1 MSGHDNYHDVVHQM
15 EQFGVVFRDV
25 DLPLIIDRPKRK
37 TCGKGGKWWYWLQ
50 TFRPDAGGA
59 YIVGCYGSYKTGA
72 REKVVV
78 DWEPLNEAERE
89 RRRLEHEA
97 ARRREIEER
106 QREADLA
113 AMSAADLWRTAS
125 TTGSS
130 AYLQRKQV
138 EPECCRFLPD
148 GSIVIPLLRYDQPR
162 NRALVGTQRIYPGP
176 RFHWKTGEELPQ
188 KTFTKGFA
196 KDGASLRFGSV
207 VDGEPILVAEGFS
220 TALSIRMATQRRLPV
235 FMALDAHNL
244 GPVCELLRTLY
255 PDHRLLIC
263 ADDDW
268 KTRDHNGALW
278 NAGRVKA
285 KQAAKAI
292 DLCDLVYPS
301 FVGLARGDKDTDFN
315 DLHVLAGLDRVH
327 LQLTSV
333 LDAIR
338 RYRPTHA

>member
-1 MSGHDNYHDVVHQM
+1 MSGHDNYHDVVHQL
-15 EQFGVVFRDV
+15 EQFGVVFRKG
-25 DLPLIIDRPKRK
+25 DLPLIIDRPKRR

-50 TFRPDAGGA
+50 SWRPDAGGEL
-59 YIVGCYGSYKTGA
+59 IVGAFGSYKTGA
-72 REKVVV
+72 REKVAL
-78 DWEPLNEAERE
+78 DMKPLSDAERE

-97 ARRREIEER
+97 ARRREAEAR

-125 TTGSS
+125 AKGSS

-148 GSIVIPLLRYDQPR
+148 GSIVIPLVRYDWPR
-162 NRALVGTQRIYPGP
+162 DRALVGTQRIYPGR
-176 RFHWKTGEELPQ
+176 RFHWKSGEELPQ
-188 KTFTKGFA
+188 KVFTKGFA
-196 KDGASLRFGSV
+196 KNGASLRFGQV
-207 VDGEPILVAEGFS
+207 VEGEPILVAEGYS
-220 TALSIRMATQRRLPV
+220 TALSIRMATARELPV
-235 FMALDAHNL
+235 FMALDAFNL
-244 GPVCELLRTLY
+244 LPVCEVLREQH
-255 PDHRLLIC
+255 PEHRLLIC

-285 KQAAKAI
+285 KEAAKAV
-292 DLCDLVYPS
+292 DQCDLVYPS
-301 FVGLARGDKDTDFN
+301 FAGLTRGDKDTDFN
-315 DLHVLAGLDRVH
+315 DLHVLAGLDRVRV
-327 LQLTSV
+327 QLTSV